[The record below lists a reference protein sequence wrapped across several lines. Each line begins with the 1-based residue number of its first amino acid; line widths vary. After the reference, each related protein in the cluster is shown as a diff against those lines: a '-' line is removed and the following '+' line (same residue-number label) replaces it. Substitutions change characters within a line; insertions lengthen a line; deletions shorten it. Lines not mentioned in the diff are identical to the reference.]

1 MDSDFSKLVSVRA
14 EMVDAR
20 ELLWAHRK
28 ATITKIP
35 KGIQKTFK
43 QMVYSSKRPHS
54 AISVNN
60 SQRLRIGCKQR
71 ESILPCINSPV
82 MVLGMF
88 CWHTLGLSV
97 SVEYCLKPQPAW
109 TLLLTML
116 ISLWRVYQS
125 SDGCFKQDN
134 VPFHKAQIISTWFLE
149 HNNASIVL
157 KWLL

>member
-1 MDSDFSKLVSVRA
+1 MDSDFSKLVSVIA

-82 MVLGMF
+82 MVLGIF

-97 SVEYCLKPQPAW
+97 SVEYCFKTTTCLNIVANHAHFFMKSVPVFW
-109 TLLLTML
+109 RLLQTGQCAF
-116 ISLWRVYQS
+116 SQS
-125 SDGCFKQDN
+125 SDYLN
-134 VPFHKAQIISTWFLE
+134 LVSWT
-149 HNNASIVL
+149 
-157 KWLL
+157 